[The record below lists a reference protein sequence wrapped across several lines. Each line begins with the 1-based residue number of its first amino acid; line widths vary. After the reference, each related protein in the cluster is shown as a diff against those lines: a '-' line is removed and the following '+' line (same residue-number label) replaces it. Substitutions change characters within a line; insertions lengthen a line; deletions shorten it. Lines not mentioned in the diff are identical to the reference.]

1 MPYAVGLTGGI
12 GSGKTTVC
20 EMFSDLGVPVLDA
33 DRFARDVVERGSPA
47 LGQIANELGDV
58 VLAPDGSLDRD
69 ITRRLV
75 FQDPARRRALEA
87 ILHPR
92 IKEAMRA
99 TMASLGDPYCLLCVP
114 LLFESGWTDLVQR
127 VAVVD
132 VPEDLQRHRTMRRG
146 GLTSAEVEAIMRAQ
160 LPRAE
165 RLARADDVLDNSGA
179 RDHLSRQVRAL
190 HCRYLDLAHGSAMPA
205 EH

>member
-12 GSGKTTVC
+12 GCGKTTVC
-20 EMFSDLGVPVLDA
+20 EMFSDLGVPVVDA
-33 DRFARDVVERGSPA
+33 DRLARNAVERGSPA
-47 LGQIANELGDV
+47 LEQIAREFGDA
-58 VLAPDGSLDRD
+58 VLAADGSLDRD
-69 ITRRLV
+69 ATRRLV
-75 FQDPARRRALEA
+75 FQNPARRRALEA

-92 IKEAMRA
+92 IKEAMRT
-99 TMASLGDPYCLLCVP
+99 TMASLAEPYCLLCVP

-132 VPEDLQRHRTMRRG
+132 VPEDLQRHRAMRRD

-165 RLARADDVLDNSGA
+165 RLARADDVLDNSGT
-179 RDHLSRQVRAL
+179 RDHLSKQVRTL
-190 HCRYLDLAHGSAMPA
+190 HRKYLGLATSARRL
-205 EH
+205 